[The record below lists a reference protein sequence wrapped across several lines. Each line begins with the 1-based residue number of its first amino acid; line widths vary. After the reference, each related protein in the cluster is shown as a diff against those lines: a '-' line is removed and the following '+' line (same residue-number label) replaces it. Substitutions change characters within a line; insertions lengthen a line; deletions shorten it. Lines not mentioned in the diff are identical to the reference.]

1 MKTNNVKE
9 RQIYKQIEYWQRQKP
24 QPVATEPVDKENQFP
39 FITISREYGCG
50 GYEVAEV
57 VVSELNHVYKQ
68 HPIWGAYDKQIL
80 DRISQ
85 DMGITEALAET
96 LTGSARR
103 KMTELFQTS
112 FSKFPPQVAVYRK
125 LAEVVRMLAING
137 HVVIVGRAGNAITR
151 DMPYGMHVRVVAPL
165 EWKIERLVQLNNIAK
180 KDAKELISTKT
191 EDREGFLREF
201 VNFDPRNSHNYD
213 LVINNS
219 DYSIENTAMLIIEAL
234 KLKGIFNPASIA

>member
-24 QPVATEPVDKENQFP
+24 QPVAAEPVDKENQFP

-57 VVSELNHVYKQ
+57 VVSQLNHVYKQ

-151 DMPYGMHVRVVAPL
+151 DMPYGMQVRIIAPMD
-165 EWKIERLVQLNNIAK
+165 WKIERIMKLNKISR
-180 KDAKELISTKT
+180 KDARELIRDKT
-191 EDREGFLREF
+191 GDRESFLKEF
-201 VNFDPRNSHNYD
+201 VKFDSRDSHNYD
-213 LVINNS
+213 LVINNE
-219 DYSIENTAMLIIEAL
+219 DYTIENAAM
-234 KLKGIFNPASIA
+234 

>member
-1 MKTNNVKE
+1 MKTSNVKE
-9 RQIYKQIEYWQRQKP
+9 RQIYNQIEYWQRQKP
-24 QPVATEPVDKENQFP
+24 QSGTDEPLDKENQFP

-50 GYEVAEV
+50 GFEVADIV
-57 VVSELNHVYKQ
+57 VRELNHAYKQ
-68 HPIWGAYDKQIL
+68 NPIWGAYDKQIL
-80 DRISQ
+80 DRISH

-137 HVVIVGRAGNAITR
+137 HVVIVGRAGNAITK
-151 DMPYGMHVRVVAPL
+151 DMPYGMHVRVVAPM
-165 EWKIERLVQLNNIAK
+165 EWKVERLVQLNSISKQKAR
-180 KDAKELISTKT
+180 ELIKEKT
-191 EDREGFLREF
+191 EDREGYLKQF
-201 VNFDPRNSHNYD
+201 VQFDPRNSHNYD
-213 LVINNS
+213 LIINNAH
-219 DYSIENTAMLIIEAL
+219 YSIENTAMMIIEAL